1 MADNLYVPQVDYTSR
16 DFTSIRDDL
25 LSLIPNFAPQWTS
38 RDSNDFGVVLVE
50 LFAYMGDLLNYYVD
64 RAANESFIS
73 TSTQRDTV
81 VKLAKLLNYT
91 PNSLTGATGTVTF
104 SNSTPNAITV
114 VAGAVLNSIA
124 DAAGNQI
131 TFETSSSVTVP
142 AVSGSVAGTASVG
155 IKQGQTTTETIG
167 LSDGTAYQTFKL
179 SNSGVLTNDT
189 MTVLVGATT
198 YTKVPYTIDY
208 GPNDNVYSVYT
219 DGTGSTYIQFGD
231 GISGKIPPSSS
242 AINISYR
249 YTTTAGSLGNVAANT
264 VISVVSDNTG
274 ASISGVSVT
283 NPTACSGGQDA
294 ESTDSIRLNAPLAL
308 RSLNRAVSLRDYSQL
323 AVQVPGIAKANA
335 AASNYTQVTL
345 YIAASG
351 GYSSSTALKNSVTNY
366 FAGKTPPNTSIS
378 IYDFTPVFPYLSVT
392 VNVLP
397 QYDPIV
403 VQGAVTSALYSL
415 FGFDNVVFNDNITQ
429 GDVYSTIRA
438 VDGVAYVTIT
448 DYEKLATASTSTS
461 IYTQVATTVTTIAS
475 GATISA
481 INVSDIAGI
490 PVGYTGTVSN
500 IISSIAGA
508 DPSTV
513 FTTTPVVINSLIPSV
528 TKTTTAVATG
538 SGPVLTYTSN
548 AHGFVAGQT
557 VSVTGY
563 VATNN
568 NVVNAVITTTAA
580 NTFTVSVATA
590 GTAVTATGT
599 AVSSPALGLKTAA
612 TTTAAITGT
621 STINV
626 QAYGGINDLYCNID
640 EVPIL
645 EATYINV
652 TTTGGIL

>member
-38 RDSNDFGVVLVE
+38 RDSSDFGVVLVE

-104 SNSTPNAITV
+104 SNTSSNAQTIA
-114 VAGAVLNSIA
+114 AGAVLSSIP

-131 TFETSSSVTVP
+131 IFETASSVTVP
-142 AVSGSVAGTASVG
+142 AAVGSVYGTASVA
-155 IKQGQTTTETIG
+155 IKQGQTTTETVG
-167 LSDGTAYQTFKL
+167 VSTGTAYQTFKL
-179 SNSGVLTNDT
+179 SNNGVLTNDT
-189 MTVLVGATT
+189 ITVLVGATT

-208 GPNDNVYSVYT
+208 GPSDTVYSIYT
-219 DGTGSTYIQFGD
+219 DGTGNTYIQFGD
-231 GISGKIPPSSS
+231 GISGKIPPASS
-242 AINISYR
+242 AVNISYR

-264 VISVVSDNTG
+264 ITTISSDNAG
-274 ASISGVSVT
+274 ASISYISV
-283 NPTACSGGQDA
+283 NNAAACSGGQDA

-308 RSLNRAVSLRDYSQL
+308 RSLNRAVSLRDYAQL
-323 AVQVPGIAKANA
+323 AVQVPGVAKANA
-335 AASNYTQVTL
+335 TAANYTQVTL

-351 GYSSSTALKNSVTNY
+351 GYASSTALKNSVTNY
-366 FAGKTPPNTSIS
+366 FAGKTPPNTSLS

-397 QYDPIV
+397 QYDPVV

-415 FGFDNVVFNDNITQ
+415 FSFDNVVFNDNITQ

-448 DYEKLATASTSTS
+448 DYEKIATASTSTT
-461 IYTQVATTVTTIAS
+461 IYNQTATTVSTIAS
-475 GATISA
+475 GTTISA
-481 INVSDIAGI
+481 INVADTAGI
-490 PVGYTGTVSN
+490 PVGYTGAVSN
-500 IISSIAGA
+500 IISSIGGL
-508 DPSTV
+508 DPSTI
-513 FTTTPVVINSLIPSV
+513 FPTTPVVINSLIPSV

-538 SGPVLTYTSN
+538 SGPVLTYTST

-568 NVVNAVITTTAA
+568 NVVSAVITTTAA
-580 NTFTVSVATA
+580 NTFTVAVATA
-590 GTAVTATGT
+590 GTTVTANGSAVTN
-599 AVSSPALGLKTAA
+599 PALGLKTAA

-621 STINV
+621 STITV
-626 QAYGGINDLYCNID
+626 QAYGGVNDLYCNID

-645 EATYINV
+645 ESTYLNV